1 MADHEIPPPIHGPH
15 DDVPR
20 GGSWAR
26 WTAISLALV
35 LAVAIA
41 PQSWKLPL
49 GILSILALLVGL
61 GKLVLTKGGER
72 DG

>member
-1 MADHEIPPPIHGPH
+1 MADHDFPNPLHGPD

-20 GGSWAR
+20 GGSWVR

-35 LAVAIA
+35 LAVAFA

-49 GILSILALLVGL
+49 GILSVLTLLVGL
-61 GKLVLTKGGER
+61 GKLVLTKSGER